1 MRLSPTALRCELS
14 QRNLALAQA
23 VPHECTS
30 GAVPSVVYQPFDG
43 AHGNFLPAVYRRIC
57 ASSDWSRRLKKCYT
71 ASRRLARSADHI
83 RRELDCA
90 NSSDALLM
98 NIFCYPGVTCRKQVC
113 ALLGIKPGLRPQFG
127 VKPDVPLVSGRADRT
142 EIDMALGHLFVEAK
156 LTEGGFQSA
165 RSDLVLRYSDVNAVF
180 NLDALPSSAGLV
192 EGYQLVRGVL
202 AAHYCGTSYLVLC
215 DGRRSDLIEACYR
228 VFVAVRSCELR
239 SRVALLTWQ
248 ELSSA
253 LPSTLQGFL
262 VSKYGICGSRNTR

>member
-1 MRLSPTALRCELS
+1 MRLSATALRCELS

-23 VPHECTS
+23 VPHEYTP

-71 ASRRLARSADHI
+71 ASRRLALSADHI

-98 NIFCYPGVTCRKQVC
+98 NVFCYPGVTCRKQVC
-113 ALLGIKPGLRPQFG
+113 ALLGIRPGSRPQFG
-127 VKPDVPLVSGRADRT
+127 MKPGIPLVSGRADRT

-202 AAHYCGTSYLVLC
+202 AAHHCGTSYLVLC

-239 SRVALLTWQ
+239 SRVGLLTWQ

-253 LPSTLQGFL
+253 LPSTLQRFL
-262 VSKYGICGSRNTR
+262 VSKYGICGSPNTR